1 MSGNHCKCFSIAFI
15 IFCCSI
21 TACDNRSSK
30 NIQDT
35 PRTNNISTLPTKQT
49 EPSVGAAVM
58 DKSPM
63 DVLYFPVEYP
73 KYKMIGTITTPPIF
87 RVLYSRP
94 QLNGRQIFG
103 SLIKDGEPWRLG
115 ANEAT
120 EIEFFRDVHIQNVK
134 VSAGKY
140 IMYCVPHA
148 NEWTIVFNTDLY
160 SWGLKFNRSKDLYKF
175 NVPLMHDSK
184 PVEVFTIDVQQSD
197 AGADLWIAWDTLKVY
212 LPITF

>member
-1 MSGNHCKCFSIAFI
+1 MSGSHCKCYSIAFI
-15 IFCCSI
+15 VLCYSL
-21 TACDNRSSK
+21 TACVNRSSK
-30 NIQDT
+30 NIPDT
-35 PRTNNISTLPTKQT
+35 PTANNTSPLPTKQT
-49 EPSVGAAVM
+49 EPANGASM

-63 DVLYFPVEYP
+63 DVLYYPVEYP
-73 KYKMIGTITTPPIF
+73 KYKMIGTITSAPVF

-120 EIEFFRDVHIQNVK
+120 EIEFFQEVRIQNIK
-134 VSAGKY
+134 VPAGKY
-140 IMYCVPHA
+140 IMYCIPHA

-160 SWGLKFNRSKDLYKF
+160 SWGLKFNKAKDLFKF

-184 PVEVFTIDVQQSD
+184 PVEVFTIEVQQSD
-197 AGADLWIAWDTLKVY
+197 TGADLWIAWDTLKVY